1 MRLDARNGDSGWPCY
16 DAKRCCMVQRVM
28 WVDDLDATWGEL
40 VGLTQRGS
48 FNVVTHQEERITIHQ
63 SRRLVVFNEVDAG
76 DQADEK
82 VADAISRP
90 RETA

>member
-16 DAKRCCMVQRVM
+16 DAKRCCMVRRVM

-40 VGLTQRGS
+40 VGLTQHD
-48 FNVVTHQEERITIHQ
+48 VVTHQEERITIHQ